1 MSPTKPLRDLLG
13 FLGLAHR
20 AGSVIRGTE
29 AVRTALRA
37 GDAQL
42 VLLASDAAPGQ
53 IAKLSGL
60 LEHRGVSSAVLG
72 TRADLGRAL
81 GGAAL
86 SAVALRPS
94 SFADRLLADLTAE
107 LAAGERSGSQEE
119 DGIHA
124 G

>member
-1 MSPTKPLRDLLG
+1 MTPERPKRDLLG

-29 AVRTALRA
+29 AVRNALRA

-60 LEHRGVSSAVLG
+60 LEHREVPSAVLG

-81 GGAAL
+81 GGVAL

-94 SFADRLLADLTAE
+94 PFADRLIADLTAE
-107 LAAGERSGSQEE
+107 LAAGERPGSQEE
-119 DGIHA
+119 DGTHA

>member
-1 MSPTKPLRDLLG
+1 MSPKKTKRDHLG

-20 AGSVIRGTE
+20 AGAVIRGTE

-37 GDAQL
+37 GDAKL

-60 LEHRGVSSAVLG
+60 LEHRDVPSAVIATREELG
-72 TRADLGRAL
+72 GAL
-81 GGAAL
+81 GGPPL
-86 SAVALRPS
+86 TAVALGPS
-94 SFADRLLADLTAE
+94 TFAQRLLDELTADSGTE
-107 LAAGERSGSQEE
+107 AGPETQEE
-119 DGIHA
+119 NGTHA